1 MSKISV
7 LYMAV
12 DYKDAHDFLIWLIDK
27 TRSYIPI
34 VRFDRK
40 RYVLETDK
48 CVVGTFILNHPCRG
62 RALRNS
68 ADFFLQSNKPF
79 EARLRIIKD
88 LYWSSLQGIEELGIN
103 AKEIAKELGVPL
115 EEKLLSRP
123 FQGKEQKTLGGIERF
138 GGVIGAFDCAE
149 NKITENAAVLLCD
162 DISTTGATLNECA
175 KLLLLRGADKVYC
188 VSAAITKKEDGKC
201 SEQTSE

>member
-12 DYKDAHDFLIWLIDK
+12 DYKDAHDFLIWLIYK
-27 TRSYIPI
+27 TRSDIPI

-62 RALRNS
+62 RTLRNS

-79 EARLRIIKD
+79 EARLRMIKG
-88 LYWSSLQGIEELGIN
+88 LYCSSLQGIAELGIN
-103 AKEIAKELGVPL
+103 AKEIAKEQLI
-115 EEKLLSRP
+115 KLLIY
-123 FQGKEQKTLGGIERF
+123 G
-138 GGVIGAFDCAE
+138 DAE
-149 NKITENAAVLLCD
+149 
-162 DISTTGATLNECA
+162 
-175 KLLLLRGADKVYC
+175 
-188 VSAAITKKEDGKC
+188 
-201 SEQTSE
+201 

>member
-12 DYKDAHDFLIWLIDK
+12 NYEDACEFLTWLIDK
-27 TRSYIPI
+27 TRSDISI

-48 CVVGTFILNHPCRG
+48 CVVRTFILNHPCRG

-79 EARLRIIKD
+79 ETRLRKIKD
-88 LYWSSLQGIEELGIN
+88 LYCSSLQVIEELVIN
-103 AKEIAKELGVPL
+103 AKEIT
-115 EEKLLSRP
+115 EEQLIKLLIY
-123 FQGKEQKTLGGIERF
+123 GDVG
-138 GGVIGAFDCAE
+138 
-149 NKITENAAVLLCD
+149 
-162 DISTTGATLNECA
+162 
-175 KLLLLRGADKVYC
+175 
-188 VSAAITKKEDGKC
+188 
-201 SEQTSE
+201 

>member
-1 MSKISV
+1 MEKDYCCACKWYTLEESVCCNGESEIVQISDAWMTVVNVGRVLKMSKISV

-12 DYKDAHDFLIWLIDK
+12 NYEDAHEFLTWLIDK
-27 TRSYIPI
+27 TRSYISI

-88 LYWSSLQGIEELGIN
+88 LYWPSRQGIAELGIK
-103 AKEIAKELGVPL
+103 AKEISKE
-115 EEKLLSRP
+115 
-123 FQGKEQKTLGGIERF
+123 
-138 GGVIGAFDCAE
+138 
-149 NKITENAAVLLCD
+149 
-162 DISTTGATLNECA
+162 
-175 KLLLLRGADKVYC
+175 
-188 VSAAITKKEDGKC
+188 
-201 SEQTSE
+201 

>member
-1 MSKISV
+1 MVTANIVQISDAWMTVVNVGRVLKMSKISV

-12 DYKDAHDFLIWLIDK
+12 DHKDAHDFFIWLIDK
-27 TRSYIPI
+27 TRSNIPI

-62 RALRNS
+62 RTLRNS

-88 LYWSSLQGIEELGIN
+88 LYWSSLQGIAELGIN
-103 AKEIAKELGVPL
+103 AKEIAKEQLI
-115 EEKLLSRP
+115 KLLIY
-123 FQGKEQKTLGGIERF
+123 GDVE
-138 GGVIGAFDCAE
+138 
-149 NKITENAAVLLCD
+149 
-162 DISTTGATLNECA
+162 
-175 KLLLLRGADKVYC
+175 
-188 VSAAITKKEDGKC
+188 
-201 SEQTSE
+201 